1 MKLSNA
7 DKDTPQMTKTYLIA
21 YGENPNDRLTAIAF
35 SSRRAA
41 SRVVADLP
49 EVRHLVSRPDHV
61 ETLLPGRALV
71 EVYNGLT
78 GESVSKFPR
87 RSDGA
92 RRLFAALPRVAREE
106 PAAPPS
112 PVPPVRRPRGRGAVA
127 VTTTTNEDSTRRFA
141 TAAEARGKGIELT
154 KDHRINL
161 LVNENP
167 KRGAAAERFARYV
180 NGMSVEEAR
189 AVGITTT
196 DIRWDVAH
204 DHIQLDPPQ

>member
-7 DKDTPQMTKTYLIA
+7 KDPPMTKTYLIA
-21 YGENPNDRLTAIAF
+21 YGENPNDRLTAVAF

-49 EVRHLVSRPDHV
+49 EVRHLVSRPDQV
-61 ETLLPGRALV
+61 DAALPGRVLV
-71 EVYNGLT
+71 DVYNGLT

-92 RRLFAALPRVAREE
+92 RRLFAALPRISREE
-106 PAAPPS
+106 PAELSPP
-112 PVPPVRRPRGRGAVA
+112 PRPRRTRGRGVA
-127 VTTTTNEDSTRRFA
+127 RVSTDTETNHRFA
-141 TAAEARGKGIELT
+141 DASEARGKGIEVT
-154 KDHRINL
+154 NDHRITL

-167 KRGAAAERFARYV
+167 KRGAAAERFARYI
-180 NGMSVEEAR
+180 NGMSVEDAIS
-189 AVGITTT
+189 AGITKS

-204 DHIQLDPPQ
+204 EYVQLEAAQ